1 MKELI
6 KSIRSFLNMSQTEFA
21 ESLNISFATVNRWEN
36 GRAIPNKLAQ
46 STLYELCKMNNVPV
60 YDMVLDKIN
69 SKYHHTMTIIRS
81 LVFLA
86 KSALISVFVLLAS
99 LYSIFEFC
107 FLIRVIWC
115 L

>member
-46 STLYELCKMNNVPV
+46 SILYELCKTNNVPV
-60 YDMVLDKIN
+60 YDMVLDKI
-69 SKYHHTMTIIRS
+69 KEETEGIKK
-81 LVFLA
+81 A
-86 KSALISVFVLLAS
+86 
-99 LYSIFEFC
+99 
-107 FLIRVIWC
+107 
-115 L
+115 